1 MGIRRDNGAGSVYFD
16 HKAGTDCHDSR
27 YHKGCTGR
35 WSASLSMGRDG
46 AGKRVRARLTAP
58 TKRELLA
65 KLDEAK
71 RATESGLEVS
81 TSYTVAQCLDD
92 FMATGLE
99 GLAPKTIEL
108 HRGNVKLL
116 KAVLGAYKLRA
127 LSGVQIQAALRTIA
141 ESHSSRTVALCK
153 NTLERAIRLAQ
164 AHDKVAR
171 NVAEVVKTPAGQKPG
186 KPRQAFSLEEM
197 LAALDAS
204 VGYRNMDAYIHIS
217 FLTGA
222 SPDEVRG
229 LHWAEVDDLDSEQP
243 GIDITRTQ
251 RHSGRTK
258 TEGRRRGL
266 GLPRAAVDAL
276 RRHRKMQSAD
286 RLAAG
291 AKWQDHDLVFTT
303 LDGRPLTQ
311 YDTRKRFR
319 AVLKKAGIPDWDKRV
334 PYEMRHTYASL
345 VSDSGMAAEEVAQ
358 QLGHSRT
365 QVFEMVYR
373 HVLKPRRREGQHLM
387 DTIVGQRAV

>member
-16 HKAGTDCHDSR
+16 HKAGTECHDSR

-127 LSGVQIQAALRTIA
+127 LSGVQVQAGLKTIA
-141 ESHSSRTVALCK
+141 KTHSSRTVALCK

-171 NVAEVVKTPAGQKPG
+171 NVAEVVKPPAGEQLTR
-186 KPRQAFSLEEM
+186 PRQAFSLEEM
-197 LAALDAS
+197 LAVLDAS
-204 VGYRNMDAYIHIS
+204 VGYRNMDAFIHVS

-251 RHSGRTK
+251 RHSGRT
-258 TEGRRRGL
+258 
-266 GLPRAAVDAL
+266 
-276 RRHRKMQSAD
+276 
-286 RLAAG
+286 
-291 AKWQDHDLVFTT
+291 
-303 LDGRPLTQ
+303 
-311 YDTRKRFR
+311 
-319 AVLKKAGIPDWDKRV
+319 
-334 PYEMRHTYASL
+334 
-345 VSDSGMAAEEVAQ
+345 
-358 QLGHSRT
+358 
-365 QVFEMVYR
+365 
-373 HVLKPRRREGQHLM
+373 
-387 DTIVGQRAV
+387 